1 MNGTD
6 DTDRKADESRRQA
19 PLPTPAPP
27 PANDAEVLGGTEG
40 NPTGTRETET
50 EQLLRG
56 TRTIEILQF
65 TANAALAVIGIVA
78 LYIYS
83 GQLGVM
89 RGQLS
94 EIHAGST
101 DTHVLAE
108 AAKKQADKA
117 ETISESI
124 KLAVKAMQDSAAAAT
139 SSADTAKQILES
151 STRPYMGSD
160 TASLD
165 NNPTGH
171 HLSYGFHMKNF
182 SGAPAYNAVFRWCP
196 SITGY
201 PPYRRDAVSRQAH
214 HGLSRPRLRLS

>member
-6 DTDRKADESRRQA
+6 DTDRKADESQRQA

-151 STRPYMGSD
+151 STRPY
-160 TASLD
+160 
-165 NNPTGH
+165 
-171 HLSYGFHMKNF
+171 
-182 SGAPAYNAVFRWCP
+182 
-196 SITGY
+196 
-201 PPYRRDAVSRQAH
+201 
-214 HGLSRPRLRLS
+214 